1 MKRVLALLFAASVAH
16 ADPPA
21 PYDYTID
28 PAPLYSKQTAIE
40 LVAGTWT
47 AASVYAYFAWFR
59 HATRTTAPIFTLEG
73 FGVNTYAGGADKLG
87 HFWAGHMFS
96 YVTTEALAH
105 GGFRTLPSS
114 IIGFGLSQLF
124 GTISEYK
131 DSLHYQFEYGDI
143 IANASGALFN
153 ILLEN
158 WPALD
163 RAIDLRL
170 DYWPTTEYLRL
181 LRHGNVDGAQDYSGQ
196 SYLFAVHLRAIP
208 GLDSPWLGWTKYVD
222 AVVGFETRNYA
233 PMPDDPSAIPRQTL
247 YGGFAIDMQAVLET
261 VFPDSTGR
269 RVGHGF
275 LEFASVPFTTVRLE
289 EVSRTAR

>member
-1 MKRVLALLFAASVAH
+1 MKIVLALVLATSVAH
-16 ADPPA
+16 AE

-28 PAPLYSKQTAIE
+28 PAPLYSKETSIE
-40 LVAGTWT
+40 LVAGTWG

-59 HATRTTAPIFTLEG
+59 HASRTTAPIFTLEG

-96 YVTTEALAH
+96 YVTTEALVH

-114 IIGFGLSQLF
+114 IVAFGLSQLF

-143 IANASGALFN
+143 IANASGAVFN

-163 RAIDLRL
+163 
-170 DYWPTTEYLRL
+170 
-181 LRHGNVDGAQDYSGQ
+181 G
-196 SYLFAVHLRAIP
+196 
-208 GLDSPWLGWTKYVD
+208 
-222 AVVGFETRNYA
+222 
-233 PMPDDPSAIPRQTL
+233 
-247 YGGFAIDMQAVLET
+247 
-261 VFPDSTGR
+261 
-269 RVGHGF
+269 
-275 LEFASVPFTTVRLE
+275 
-289 EVSRTAR
+289 